1 MDQLGG
7 SHLKSLARPVAAR
20 LTQPERRQP
29 AVLPATTDPAHVAEN
44 VTALKGALP
53 DSAMRERMFQHVQ
66 SLPGFEKLAEMP
78 WYPGKKFA
86 GLVAQAQ
93 NKIRSRS

>member
-1 MDQLGG
+1 
-7 SHLKSLARPVAAR
+7 
-20 LTQPERRQP
+20 
-29 AVLPATTDPAHVAEN
+29 
-44 VTALKGALP
+44 
-53 DSAMRERMFQHVQ
+53 MFQHVQ

>member
-1 MDQLGG
+1 MRIALKRGG
-7 SHLKSLARPVAAR
+7 FMAKW
-20 LTQPERRQP
+20 PERSVTP
-29 AVLPATTDPAHVAEN
+29 AVFRRVQADPAHVAEN
-44 VTALKGALP
+44 VTALKGALA

-93 NKIRSRS
+93 NKIRSRG